1 MMAAKIL
8 VLDPLTLLGREFL
21 RYDERL
27 GAIVGE
33 FDFRH
38 TALDEE
44 HEIAELGSGPALAP
58 PLTDPEELDG
68 FDAIVVASDGVS
80 SRHDHLLAFLDD
92 QPGAAVVD
100 LSRLACLDGRTQ
112 PSIGGEPTDARQ
124 LRVGHP
130 ALVATA
136 AVLEVLAPFGR
147 LHGSLAAV
155 DPVSASGRE
164 AIELLAQQAS
174 HRIQGAPADER
185 IHGHV
190 LAFNQVAVDSD
201 ELQREAS
208 LLLPNSPLAVTRC
221 LSGCFHGHIAHLG
234 VGLSQ
239 KVEARDI
246 EEALSQAETIAVTDL
261 PLSLESVT
269 DSDQVVATAPIVS
282 SDGGQVA
289 ITLMAD
295 GLRIGG
301 ALTAI
306 DVLESLI

>member
-1 MMAAKIL
+1 MTAKIL
-8 VLDPLTLLGREFL
+8 VLDPLTLIGREFL
-21 RYDERL
+21 GYDDQL
-27 GAIVGE
+27 AAIVGDLE
-33 FDFRH
+33 FRH
-38 TALDEE
+38 TELDEE
-44 HEIAELGSGPALAP
+44 HQIAELGSGPALVP
-58 PLTDPEELDG
+58 PLNDPEELCG

-92 QPGAAVVD
+92 QPGAAVLD

-112 PSIGGEPTDARQ
+112 PSLGGPATEARQ
-124 LRVGHP
+124 LRVAHP
-130 ALVATA
+130 ALFAAA
-136 AVLEVLAPFGR
+136 AVIEVLAPFGR

-164 AIELLAQQAS
+164 AVELLARQAG
-174 HRIQGAPADER
+174 HRIQGAPVDEH

-190 LAFNQVAVDSD
+190 LAFNLVAVESD
-201 ELQREAS
+201 ELQRDAS
-208 LLLPNSPLAVTRC
+208 LLLPNTPLAVTRF
-221 LSGCFHGHIAHLG
+221 LSGRFHGHVAHLG

-246 EEALSQAETIAVTDL
+246 DEALSQAETIAVSDL
-261 PLSLESVT
+261 PLSVDSVI
-269 DSDQVVATAPIVS
+269 DNDRVVATAPIVS

-306 DVLESLI
+306 DVLESLV

>member
-1 MMAAKIL
+1 MTAKIL
-8 VLDPLTLLGREFL
+8 ILDPLTLIGREFL
-21 RYDERL
+21 RLDERL
-27 GAIVGE
+27 GATVS
-33 FDFRH
+33 DLQFRH
-38 TALDEE
+38 TALEEE
-44 HEIAELGSGPALAP
+44 HQVAEFGTGPALVP

-80 SRHDHLLAFLDD
+80 SRHDHLLALLDD
-92 QPGAAVVD
+92 QPGTALVD
-100 LSRLACLDGRTQ
+100 LSRLACLDDRTQ
-112 PSIGGEPTDARQ
+112 PSVGGLPTETRQ
-124 LRVGHP
+124 LRVAHP

-136 AVLEVLAPFGR
+136 AVFEVLASFGR

-155 DPVSASGRE
+155 DPVSAFGRE
-164 AIELLAQQAS
+164 AVELLARQAG
-174 HRIQGAPADER
+174 HRIQGAPVDEH

-190 LAFNQVAVDSD
+190 LAFNQVAADSD

-208 LLLPNSPLAVTRC
+208 LLLPDTPLAVTRC
-221 LSGCFHGHIAHLG
+221 LSGSFHGHIAHLG
-234 VGLSQ
+234 VGLTQ
-239 KVEARDI
+239 KVESRDI
-246 EEALSQAETIAVTDL
+246 EEALSQAETIAITDL
-261 PLSLESVT
+261 PLSLESVL

-306 DVLESLI
+306 DILESLV